1 MTAEWRYKKSEI
13 HITRDTVIP
22 ELPAKPL
29 EEPNDAAYHS
39 HQVQCDERIEALIKE
54 QKDIELERRNKI
66 QEMNGDFRGKS
77 GFSKEFKE

>member
-1 MTAEWRYKKSEI
+1 
-13 HITRDTVIP
+13 
-22 ELPAKPL
+22 
-29 EEPNDAAYHS
+29 
-39 HQVQCDERIEALIKE
+39 LIKE